1 MYNIKPTCLFE
12 SHVILE
18 IKKTH
23 PATIAPITRFEN
35 HVILEIKKT
44 TMVRQNGIPLFESH
58 VMEDTLTGVL
68 FLCSKYFAPKQR
80 PKRSNFHQWRF
91 PR

>member
-18 IKKTH
+18 IKKTSSWIFS
-23 PATIAPITRFEN
+23 T
-35 HVILEIKKT
+35 
-44 TMVRQNGIPLFESH
+44 PLRFESH

-68 FLCSKYFAPKQR
+68 FLCSKCSAPIQR
-80 PKRSNFHQWRF
+80 PKRLNFHQWRF

>member
-18 IKKTH
+18 IKKTR
-23 PATIAPITRFEN
+23 IR
-35 HVILEIKKT
+35 
-44 TMVRQNGIPLFESH
+44 FESH

-68 FLCSKYFAPKQR
+68 FLCSKCSAPIQR
-80 PKRSNFHQWRF
+80 PKRLNFHQWRF